1 MLALFVIFS
10 IYSIYYIPLSVGLT
24 GENVKINHKYKNAIE
39 KVHTIKSDF
48 KRDCKS
54 WYKFDS
60 LTYDLFELQDQ
71 FEATVKELARANL
84 INLKY
89 QGKCKCEIDFGDI
102 DDL

>member
-1 MLALFVIFS
+1 MKVN
-10 IYSIYYIPLSVGLT
+10 T
-24 GENVKINHKYKNAIE
+24 TKHKNAIE
-39 KVHTIKSDF
+39 LVSTIKSDF

-60 LTYDLFELQDQ
+60 LTYDIMELKDE
-71 FEATVKELARANL
+71 FKAMAKELARAHL

-89 QGKCKCEIDFGDI
+89 QAKCKCKIDLEGI

>member
-1 MLALFVIFS
+1 M
-10 IYSIYYIPLSVGLT
+10 
-24 GENVKINHKYKNAIE
+24 KINHKYKNAIE
-39 KVHTIKSDF
+39 QVATIKSDF

-71 FEATVKELARANL
+71 FEATAKELSRANL

-89 QGKCKCEIDFGDI
+89 QAKCKCEIDFGDI